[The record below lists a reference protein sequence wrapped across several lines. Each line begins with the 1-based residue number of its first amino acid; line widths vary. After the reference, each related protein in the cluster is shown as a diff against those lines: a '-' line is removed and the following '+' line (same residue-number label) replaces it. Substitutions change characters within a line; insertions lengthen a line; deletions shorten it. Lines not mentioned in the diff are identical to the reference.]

1 MHIVYIHNI
10 HVYGILGFNCAVVV
24 GEQYKKPPTTD
35 LQFPLSDDLINYTKS
50 DNILTITIP
59 SSVVQERLKLA
70 GDDGKLS

>member
-10 HVYGILGFNCAVVV
+10 HVYGTHGFIFAVVV
-24 GEQYKKPPTTD
+24 GKQYEQPPTTD

-50 DNILTITIP
+50 DNISTITIP
-59 SSVVQERLKLA
+59 PSVVQERLKSA